1 MIRPE
6 IIHTSNIIRTKQV
19 CVKENEVRGH
29 EFERT
34 QVGGGTW
41 KELWGG
47 KGKMM
52 QIYFISENV
61 E

>member
-29 EFERT
+29 EFERK
-34 QVGGGTW
+34 QVGGYMEGVV
-41 KELWGG
+41 GR
-47 KGKMM
+47 KGENDAN
-52 QIYFISENV
+52 IFYFRKC
-61 E
+61 